1 MDPLNPVEV
10 RVLGSLI
17 EKEIT
22 TPEYYPLTLNALVN
36 ACNQKSNR
44 DPVVSYTDGDVETAL
59 ESLRANR
66 LASTLSGAGHRVEKY
81 QHRFAEL
88 LNLGRRELAL
98 LCVLMLRGRQTVGE
112 LKGRSERLH
121 DFADLE
127 EVESCLHGLMERQP
141 PLAAK
146 LPHLPGTKEP
156 RYAHLLSGD
165 VQPELE
171 PQRLEFSTA
180 EPRADRIAALEAEI
194 GQLRGELADLRQQFA
209 EFRKQFE

>member
-1 MDPLNPVEV
+1 MDPLSPIEV
-10 RVLGSLI
+10 RVLGSLL

-44 DPVVSYTDGDVETAL
+44 DPVVSYDDDTVADAL
-59 ESLRANR
+59 ESLRARR
-66 LASTLSGAGHRVEKY
+66 LVTVLSGAGHRVEKY
-81 QHRFAEL
+81 GHSFSEA

-112 LKGRSERLH
+112 LKDRSERLH
-121 DFADLE
+121 GFTDLE
-127 EVESCLHGLMERQP
+127 EVESCLRGLMEREP

-146 LPHLPGTKEP
+146 LPKLPGTKEP
-156 RYAHLLSGD
+156 RYAHLLAGEIAIE
-165 VQPELE
+165 PE
-171 PQRLEFSTA
+171 A
-180 EPRADRIAALEAEI
+180 EPVRGSPREDRIAALEAEV
-194 GQLRGELADLRQQFA
+194 GSLRTAVEQIQREFS